1 MPAAN
6 GCWAHC
12 GGFGTGR
19 EDPTWDA
26 LFDEIE
32 QRREATRNAD

>member
-1 MPAAN
+1 VPHEIP
-6 GCWAHC
+6 WAW
-12 GGFGTGR
+12 FGEAR

-32 QRREATRNAD
+32 QQREAARDAD